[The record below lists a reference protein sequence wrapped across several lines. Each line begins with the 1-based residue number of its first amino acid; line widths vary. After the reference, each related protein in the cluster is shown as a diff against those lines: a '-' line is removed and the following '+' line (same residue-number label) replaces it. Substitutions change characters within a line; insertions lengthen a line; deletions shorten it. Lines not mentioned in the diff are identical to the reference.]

1 TPFKARSA
9 IAERTGSREE
19 SLSPDKQCL
28 LASLCSGQK
37 DNLKHADRVGSPHGE
52 RSSFCFNLERR
63 MIGHIGISVG
73 SIARATEFYLKALA
87 PLGYG
92 IVMEVSAEES
102 GHGAAIAFGA
112 PGQATDFQSGKPS
125 FWIGEGA
132 KASGPLHVPL
142 LAQSRAAVDV
152 FYHAAIAAGGADNGA
167 SGLRPEY
174 HAAYYAAFVLDP
186 DGNNIEAVC
195 HGPE

>member
-1 TPFKARSA
+1 
-9 IAERTGSREE
+9 
-19 SLSPDKQCL
+19 
-28 LASLCSGQK
+28 
-37 DNLKHADRVGSPHGE
+37 
-52 RSSFCFNLERR
+52 
-63 MIGHIGISVG
+63 MIDHIGISVG
-73 SIARATEFYLKALA
+73 SIARATAFYLKALA

-92 IVMEVSAEES
+92 IVMEVSAEET

-112 PGQATDFQSGKPS
+112 PGRQPTSKAAKS
-125 FWIGEGA
+125 A
-132 KASGPLHVPL
+132 KASGPLHVAFVTP
-142 LAQSRAAVDV
+142 SRAAVDV

-167 SGLRPEY
+167 PGLRPQY

>member
-1 TPFKARSA
+1 
-9 IAERTGSREE
+9 
-19 SLSPDKQCL
+19 
-28 LASLCSGQK
+28 
-37 DNLKHADRVGSPHGE
+37 
-52 RSSFCFNLERR
+52 
-63 MIGHIGISVG
+63 MIDHIGISVG

-92 IVMEVSAEES
+92 IVMEVSAEET

-112 PGQATDFQSGKPS
+112 PGQAADFQSGKPS
-125 FWIGEGA
+125 FWVGESA
-132 KASGPLHVPL
+132 KASGPLHVAFVAP
-142 LAQSRAAVDV
+142 SRAAVDV

-167 SGLRPEY
+167 PGLRPQY

-195 HGPE
+195 HGPEREPSRSAAQQRQLMSCLLRPATCGPTWLQTNRHVCLWHKADIDFDAEHVRFRGQSGHL